1 MGRTLG
7 AITPR
12 TDIVFFA
19 MTGINHDLGFHR
31 LNEPMPLAWL
41 PSDTAP
47 DPPGPCTLQQHP
59 RYGAAMRAIGADV
72 GWYDLTDG
80 SGTLGTAQILR
91 RRIGP
96 LRLTWL
102 PRGPV
107 MAPGTE
113 PGAAL
118 MPLPGPSVVQPDTPE
133 TARLYQSHGYRAL
146 LTPSHVTELDLT
158 PGPDALFSGLHGKW
172 RNRLRAA
179 QAGQLLIHHR
189 PFDPDRDADLLI
201 LDQQQQRARGYRALP
216 PGFTRAYAA
225 THRQATRLFT
235 AHDRA
240 GMLAYLLFL
249 LHGATATYH
258 IGWAAPAARRTNAHT
273 LLMWQ
278 AITYLHQRGL
288 TRLDLGTLDT
298 EATPGLARFKLGTGA
313 TARALGPTLLR
324 LLPHRGATI
333 AA

>member
-1 MGRTLG
+1 MS
-7 AITPR
+7 
-12 TDIVFFA
+12 
-19 MTGINHDLGFHR
+19 
-31 LNEPMPLAWL
+31 LAWL
-41 PSDTAP
+41 LSDTALQ
-47 DPPGPCTLQQHP
+47 PPGPCAVQQHP

-72 GWYDLTDG
+72 GWYALTDG
-80 SGTLGTAQILR
+80 SGTFGTAQILR

-96 LRLTWL
+96 LRLTCL
-102 PRGPV
+102 PRGPLL
-107 MAPGTE
+107 APGIKPT
-113 PGAAL
+113 AAL
-118 MPLPGPSVVQPDTPE
+118 IPLPGPSVVQPDTPE

-146 LTPSHVTELDLT
+146 LTPAHVVELDLT
-158 PGPDALFSGLHGKW
+158 PGPDALLAGLHGKW

-179 QAGQLLIHHR
+179 QAGQLRTHHR

-201 LDQQQQRARGYRALP
+201 LDQHQQRARGYRALP
-216 PGFTRAYAA
+216 PEFTCAFAA

-249 LHGATATYH
+249 LHGTTATYH
-258 IGWAAPAARRTNAHT
+258 VGWAAPAARRTHAHT

-278 AITYLHQRGL
+278 ATTYLHQRGL

-298 EATPGLARFKLGTGA
+298 EAAPGLARFKLGTGA
-313 TARALGPTLLR
+313 TARPLGATLLR